1 MTFHFRQP
9 WRDIVVLSG
18 GEQSNGNAETELGS
32 SEYAKEVL
40 EEIWGTPPALDLA
53 KEKAL
58 QKCLR
63 ELIEAGDL
71 ESAHDCS
78 EGGLAVALAESSF
91 ISGVGVEVELGS
103 QSSALEALLFGEA
116 ATRVVISCDPTKT
129 ENIKHLAVKWGLS
142 ADRIGRTVPEKLSIK
157 VNGSMAVAAAVSEL
171 KQVWESALKLALHA
185 ETAEHLVPEILQKS

>member
-9 WRDIVVLSG
+9 GRDILILSG
-18 GEQSNGNAETELGS
+18 GEQSNGNAETKLGS

-40 EEIWGTPPALDLA
+40 GEIWGTPPALDLA
-53 KEKAL
+53 KEKTL

-91 ISGVGVEVELGS
+91 LSGVG
-103 QSSALEALLFGEA
+103 A
-116 ATRVVISCDPTKT
+116 
-129 ENIKHLAVKWGLS
+129 
-142 ADRIGRTVPEKLSIK
+142 
-157 VNGSMAVAAAVSEL
+157 
-171 KQVWESALKLALHA
+171 QVDLCPH
-185 ETAEHLVPEILQKS
+185 